1 LIRTK
6 HRQSKIGATLIKD
19 ILVHVDTA
27 PECDA
32 RVALAA
38 AVAKRLQ
45 ADLAAI
51 FALPPPDLATWA
63 TGPTLKALELEL
75 VELEASAVAAEAQ
88 FTAMLR
94 KHSLRGRWLLERGS
108 PADCVIRRSRAAD
121 LVVLGQRNPDRPQ
134 ALEAPE
140 NVIMACGRPVLMVP
154 YIGSFM
160 QTGDRPLLAWND
172 SRESRRAVRDAL
184 PLMTGKKPATI
195 IWVKPEQQEG
205 KTAIADLA
213 EYLGRYGLKA
223 ESELVTDTELKPA
236 EEVLAR
242 ATDLAADLIVMG
254 ADGHSRAREIVL
266 GGMTQDILR
275 QMTVP
280 VLMAH

>member
-1 LIRTK
+1 V
-6 HRQSKIGATLIKD
+6 IKD

-38 AVAKRLQ
+38 AVAKHLKAQ
-45 ADLAAI
+45 LTAI
-51 FALPPPDLATWA
+51 FVLPPPDIATWA

-75 VELEASAVAAEAQ
+75 VDLEASAVAAEDR
-88 FTAMLR
+88 FTSLLR
-94 KHSLRGRWLLERGS
+94 RHDLHGRWLLDHGS
-108 PADCVIRRSRAAD
+108 AQTCVIRRSRAAD

-134 ALEAPE
+134 ALETPE
-140 NVIMACGRPVLMVP
+140 DVIMACGRPVLMVP
-154 YIGSFM
+154 YIGSFP

-195 IWVKPEQQEG
+195 ISVKPDAEEG
-205 KTAIADLA
+205 KTAVADLT
-213 EYLGRYGLKA
+213 EYLGRHGLKA
-223 ESELVTDTELKPA
+223 DSELITNTELAPA

-242 ATDLAADLIVMG
+242 TTDLGADLIVMG
-254 ADGHSRAREIVL
+254 AYGHSRAREFVL
-266 GGMTQDILR
+266 GGMTNDILQR
-275 QMTVP
+275 MTVP